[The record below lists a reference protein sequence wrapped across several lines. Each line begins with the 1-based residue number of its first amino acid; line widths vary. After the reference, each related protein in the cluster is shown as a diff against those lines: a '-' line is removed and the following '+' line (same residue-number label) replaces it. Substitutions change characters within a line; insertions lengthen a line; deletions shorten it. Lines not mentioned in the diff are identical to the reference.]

1 MEEDDNKSPALE
13 EIGQTGEEE
22 VAVEESISGS
32 PNNGHD
38 RLSGP
43 NVTTDAG
50 SRQPNGISDFTYKF
64 LKQHNALKI
73 IKSMLFF

>member
-22 VAVEESISGS
+22 VVLEESINGS

-43 NVTTDAG
+43 NVSTDVG
-50 SRQPNGISDFTYKF
+50 NRQSNGNSDFIY
-64 LKQHNALKI
+64 I
-73 IKSMLFF
+73 YV